1 MEPRTTG
8 TVAPATAVGSCGGRT
23 SRHTTY
29 SVSGSS
35 DQGSEGTSSKFSNGE
50 PLDEQAIDEK
60 IEALCRRQAKPPI
73 KEPELVKPSDFGRL
87 SKNACGEDM
96 TKLLFSLAKIQ
107 VDDIP
112 ERVPNETDRLV
123 HSVSASLDA
132 LFRLQKSAETL
143 RELAESSSVRHED
156 FMRRLD
162 KLVFT
167 LPCYL
172 EN

>member
-1 MEPRTTG
+1 MVLGMGSLEG
-8 TVAPATAVGSCGGRT
+8 HVGMWSFLPQDRELT
-23 SRHTTY
+23 NKEMPSP
-29 SVSGSS
+29 
-35 DQGSEGTSSKFSNGE
+35 Q
-50 PLDEQAIDEK
+50 
-60 IEALCRRQAKPPI
+60 IEALCQRQAKPPI

>member
-1 MEPRTTG
+1 MEPRTAG
-8 TVAPATAVGSCGGRT
+8 TVTPSTVVGSCGGRT
-23 SRHTTY
+23 SRQTTY
-29 SVSGSS
+29 SLCGSS

-60 IEALCRRQAKPPI
+60 IEALRRRQAKPPI
-73 KEPELVKPSDFGRL
+73 EEPERVKPSDFGRL
-87 SKNACGEDM
+87 SKNTCSEDV
-96 TKLLFSLAKIQ
+96 TKLLCSLAKIQ
-107 VDDIP
+107 VEDVP

-143 RELAESSSVRHED
+143 RELTESSSTRHEG

-162 KLVFT
+162 ELDFT

>member
-8 TVAPATAVGSCGGRT
+8 TVNPATVVGSCGGRT
-23 SRHTTY
+23 SRHTT

-60 IEALCRRQAKPPI
+60 IEALHRQQAKPPI
-73 KEPELVKPSDFGRL
+73 KEPKRVKPSDFGRL
-87 SKNACGEDM
+87 SKNACSEGM

-123 HSVSASLDA
+123 HSISASLDA

-143 RELAESSSVRHED
+143 RELTESSSTRHED

-162 KLVFT
+162 ELVFA

>member
-8 TVAPATAVGSCGGRT
+8 TVTPATV
-23 SRHTTY
+23 
-29 SVSGSS
+29 
-35 DQGSEGTSSKFSNGE
+35 
-50 PLDEQAIDEK
+50 
-60 IEALCRRQAKPPI
+60 IEALHRQQAKPPI
-73 KEPELVKPSDFGRL
+73 KEPERVKPSDFGRL
-87 SKNACGEDM
+87 SKNACSEDM

-143 RELAESSSVRHED
+143 RELTESSSTRHED

-162 KLVFT
+162 ELVFA